1 MTQLVFLHGPGA
13 GACADAYTY
22 QSRHFPGSVAPT
34 LPGHLEGSRC
44 LDVAGYTEWV
54 RGWLWAQGLNKDLV
68 LVGYTLGASIALQ
81 YGLDYP
87 DEVSGLVIMIPALNL
102 PAFQA
107 GKRTSPI
114 DGGNMNRAF
123 PGRADGTITEMIAH
137 YLTTRILPL
146 CDGVVDVH
154 AGGRS
159 LGFLPSAIIHD
170 LPDRGLMA
178 RTLAAMK
185 AFAAPYGLVLK
196 ELDPVGMMDHVV
208 ENAGRV
214 FVSTELGGG
223 ATSTAETIAIA
234 ERGLS
239 NILKNFGILPSAP
252 EVQTPGRILHTP
264 DGDCFVSA
272 PANGLYEIVAD
283 LGPEVAAGQ
292 TLARIHHLEEP
303 HRDPDILISARPGLV
318 ICRHVPGLIRR
329 GDCAAVIAEDWSAAS

>member
-1 MTQLVFLHGPGA
+1 MSVPEFSKITCNIDLDVDGKQHGNLIVPWSRDESSWGSIPIPISVVKNGA
-13 GACADAYTY
+13 GPTVLFTGANHGDEYEGPLALVKMRRWLDLAD
-22 QSRHFPGSVAPT
+22 
-34 LPGHLEGSRC
+34 
-44 LDVAGYTEWV
+44 
-54 RGWLWAQGLNKDLV
+54 
-68 LVGYTLGASIALQ
+68 
-81 YGLDYP
+81 
-87 DEVSGLVIMIPALNL
+87 VSGRVIMIPALNL
-102 PAFQA
+102 PAFRA

-185 AFAAPYGLVLK
+185 AFAAPYSLVLK

-234 ERGLS
+234 ERGLT
-239 NILKNFGILPSAP
+239 NILKNFGILPGPP
-252 EVQTPGRILHTP
+252 EVQMPGRILHTP

-272 PANGLYEIVAD
+272 PTDGLYEIVAD
-283 LGPEVAAGQ
+283 LGAEVAAGQ